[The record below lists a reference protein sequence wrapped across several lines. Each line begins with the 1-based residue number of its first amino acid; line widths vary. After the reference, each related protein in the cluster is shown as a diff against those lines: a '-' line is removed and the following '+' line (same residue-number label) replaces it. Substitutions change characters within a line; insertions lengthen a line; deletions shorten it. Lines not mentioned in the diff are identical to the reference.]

1 MGLRCE
7 CGPFGDLPGA
17 IFLKE
22 IMSNSNA
29 VLDELVSGWIGSPP
43 IVFNKLQQAL
53 NDPKLSF
60 KDFDAIISADPG
72 LTARLLKVANSSFYG
87 LDSKV
92 ETITH
97 ALGVVGVKP
106 LIEMAVSAVM
116 VQKLKGISPGMLDI
130 QSFWKHNV
138 ACGLASR
145 AIAQNLGR
153 ENLEAFYTAGMLH
166 DIGFLIICQGSP
178 KKAQEIM
185 SRCKLDGLPQS
196 QVEEEVFGFSHAQVG
211 ALIFKEWGLAPSL
224 IEAVR
229 YHHTPSLAKDF
240 PLEAAI
246 LHVAD
251 YLVDNMKYSVGD
263 YYIMPELDT
272 KVIKLTGVT
281 RDSLDYI
288 RQAVNTQMV
297 ETLDIFTK

>member
-1 MGLRCE
+1 VGLRYE
-7 CGPFGDLPGA
+7 FRPFGDRLDT
-17 IFLKE
+17 IFLR
-22 IMSNSNA
+22 IGMSSTNA
-29 VLDELVSGWIGSPP
+29 VLDDLVSGWIGSPP
-43 IVFNKLQQAL
+43 IVFNKLQEAL
-53 NDPKLSF
+53 HDPDLSF
-60 KDFDAIISADPG
+60 KDFDAIISADPS
-72 LTARLLKVANSSFYG
+72 LMARLLKVANSSFYG
-87 LDSKV
+87 LDTKV

-116 VQKLKGISPGMLDI
+116 VQKLKGISPGMLNI

-153 ENLEAFYTAGMLH
+153 GNLEAFYTAGMLH

-185 SRCKLDGLPQS
+185 ARCKFDDIPQS
-196 QVEEEVFGFSHAQVG
+196 QAEEEVFGFSHAQVG

-229 YHHTPSLAKDF
+229 YHHDPSQAKEF
-240 PLEAAI
+240 PLESAV

-251 YLVDNMKYSVGD
+251 FFVYNIKFTVGEN
-263 YYIMPELDT
+263 YTIPALDP

-288 RQAVNTQMV
+288 RQAVNTQMA